1 MEEGVRGRGRGRA
14 QHRVVLAEKPRME
27 RWARWQIWTG
37 TATGGGGSVL
47 SQKLSDAYCVL
58 ADEQRRRLAYD
69 LFGSTGDIF

>member
-1 MEEGVRGRGRGRA
+1 
-14 QHRVVLAEKPRME
+14 ME

>member
-1 MEEGVRGRGRGRA
+1 MADLDRHGDR
-14 QHRVVLAEKPRME
+14 
-27 RWARWQIWTG
+27 
-37 TATGGGGSVL
+37 GGGSVL